1 MVKKSTANLSI
12 LVLFLFFLYSVS
24 SAQITYTL
32 HMEANPTQDQ
42 QDACGRIKTAMDSA
56 VGYYNKYTTITKI
69 LNVYYNPDVGTA
81 DASFN
86 GTIRF
91 GSNRSYMVVHTAM
104 HEIAHTVGI
113 GTSNEYR
120 NLIKDGDF
128 TGKHGTE
135 MLREITSDPDAVLH
149 GDNTH
154 FWPYG
159 LNYAHEVESDD
170 DLVNH
175 CKIVNAMYMD
185 MFNEEF
191 YKVCHLRSH
200 ESGMCMVS
208 DGSTL
213 KLGVCNDSSSLVR
226 LISLND
232 ENVFRLEF
240 GDKVLDIPNES
251 RSEGVAASLYS
262 WNGGGHQ
269 RVIFEF
275 ESDNLVRLK
284 MFHSG
289 FYLRADGERI
299 IQDNGYESL
308 QAQYWEVID
317 GTVGPVVKV
326 NTARQESG
334 KMRIMNNRIALAV
347 PSFGSPKKQIWIT
360 DLSGR
365 LVQSRIVNC
374 SKVILPVDNL
384 AKGVYLLNLYCG
396 KQSACSYF
404 VVR

>member
-1 MVKKSTANLSI
+1 MVTKRTNLSI
-12 LVLFLFFLYSVS
+12 IALFLFFLYSVS

-32 HMEANPTQDQ
+32 HRETNPTQDQ
-42 QDACGRIKTAMDSA
+42 QDAYGRIKTAMDSA
-56 VGYYNKYTTITKI
+56 VGYYNKYTTITKT
-69 LNVYYNPDVGTA
+69 LDVHYNLLVGTA
-81 DASFN
+81 DANFN

-104 HEIAHTVGI
+104 HEIAHTAGI
-113 GTSNEYR
+113 GTTNEYW
-120 NLIKDGDF
+120 NFIKNGDF

-135 MLREITSDPDAVLH
+135 MLRDITSDPDAVLH
-149 GDNTH
+149 GDSTH

-159 LNYAHEVESDD
+159 LNFAHEVESDN

-175 CKIVNAMYMD
+175 CKIVNAIYKD

-200 ESGMCMVS
+200 QSGMCIVS

-213 KLGVCNDSSSLVR
+213 KLGDCNDSSSLVR

-240 GDKVLDIPNES
+240 GNRVLDIPNES
-251 RSEGVAASLYS
+251 GSAGVAASLYS

-284 MFHSG
+284 MVHSG
-289 FYLRADGERI
+289 LYLRADGERI
-299 IQDNGYESL
+299 IQDNVYES
-308 QAQYWEVID
+308 
-317 GTVGPVVKV
+317 P
-326 NTARQESG
+326 
-334 KMRIMNNRIALAV
+334 
-347 PSFGSPKKQIWIT
+347 
-360 DLSGR
+360 
-365 LVQSRIVNC
+365 
-374 SKVILPVDNL
+374 
-384 AKGVYLLNLYCG
+384 
-396 KQSACSYF
+396 
-404 VVR
+404 